1 MATDSEEILI
11 ELFELIEKRKETLPE
26 GSYTTELLTHEK
38 GRDFVLEKV
47 GEETTEFVLAAKE
60 DDQDAIL
67 HEGADIVYHLLVAL
81 AVADLTVEDLYD
93 ELQTRRE

>member
-1 MATDSEEILI
+1 MATDSEETLI

-38 GRDFVLEKV
+38 GRDFVLEKL